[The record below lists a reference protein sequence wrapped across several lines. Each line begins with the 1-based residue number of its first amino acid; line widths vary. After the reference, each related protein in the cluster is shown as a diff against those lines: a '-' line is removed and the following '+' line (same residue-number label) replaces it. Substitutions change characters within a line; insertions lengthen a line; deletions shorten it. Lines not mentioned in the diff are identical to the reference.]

1 MQSLKEFLGS
11 QTQHKDAQLLADITT
26 DISNFRLN
34 ANFKFVDNFQIKI
47 DEDSSYKMSLY
58 FDTLSEKAL
67 GLNWAGDEIASISY
81 WSDYSSAP
89 QQPTKNVLFNE
100 ALTLKNIKPILNA
113 VYERL
118 LSCKEDKKL
127 LENVEFTDGDLL
139 TEADSNESDPY
150 FEKMK
155 ALFGDAS
162 NLKMGSA
169 DKSTDT
175 KAKEKSTEKSTE
187 KTAKLAT
194 QKITRSSV
202 DSEGNSLA
210 TIYADPKYVF
220 KDLED
225 SVRQLCKGGALNGV
239 LIAGPGGTGKSYHV
253 EKAFQAEGLQPGK
266 DWVKFKVRMTPPE
279 IYKTLL
285 NNYDKIIVF
294 DDCDEA
300 LTNKTAA
307 NIFKSAIDTYEHRTV
322 SWYKTDTLN
331 TQGLPNEV
339 IKGLVNN
346 DAKHRLPS
354 TFEFTGACVFI
365 TNLPL
370 YKIDSALL
378 TRCDVIDVTL
388 RRNDIGE
395 IIRSQLANI
404 EIPVHQR
411 ATGKTIN
418 IGTNEELK
426 QEVLEFLLSDEYKK
440 HMMAHS
446 MPLNF
451 RLFKLAYTYAYNN
464 PESWKRRMFS
474 VIH

>member
-11 QTQHKDAQLLADITT
+11 SENHRDAQLLADITT

-34 ANFKFVDNFQIKI
+34 AKFKFLDNFKMKI
-47 DEDSSYKMSLY
+47 DEDSTYKMSLY
-58 FDTLSEKAL
+58 VDQLSEKAL
-67 GLNWAGDEIASISY
+67 GLNWANDEIASISY
-81 WSDYSSAP
+81 WSDYSSSP
-89 QQPTKNVLFNE
+89 QQPTKNILFNE
-100 ALTLKNIKPILNA
+100 TLTLKNIKPILNA

-139 TEADSNESDPY
+139 TEAEDDDDEFADIFDKLDFTGITAKNKE
-150 FEKMK
+150 EK
-155 ALFGDAS
+155 A
-162 NLKMGSA
+162 
-169 DKSTDT
+169 
-175 KAKEKSTEKSTE
+175 E
-187 KTAKLAT
+187 KTAAT
-194 QKITRSSV
+194 PKATAKTTTRTTAAAKVNDDGDVIGS
-202 DSEGNSLA
+202 N
-210 TIYADPKYVF
+210 YADPKYVF
-220 KDLED
+220 QDLED
-225 SVRQLCKGGALNGV
+225 SVRQLCRGGALNGV

-253 EKAFQAEGLQPGK
+253 EKAFEAEGMQPGK

-322 SWYKTDTLN
+322 SWFKTDTLN

-354 TFEFTGACVFI
+354 TFEFTGACIFI

-395 IIRSQLANI
+395 IIRNQLSNI
-404 EIPVHQR
+404 KVPVHQR
-411 ATGKTIN
+411 ATGETVD

-426 QEVLEFLLSDEYKK
+426 REVLEFLLSDEYKK
-440 HMMAHS
+440 HMIAHN

>member
-11 QTQHKDAQLLADITT
+11 SENHRDAQLLADITT

-34 ANFKFVDNFQIKI
+34 AKFKFLDNFKMKI
-47 DEDSSYKMSLY
+47 DEDSTYKMSLY
-58 FDTLSEKAL
+58 VDQLSEKAL
-67 GLNWAGDEIASISY
+67 GLNWANDEIASISY
-81 WSDYSSAP
+81 WSDYSSSP
-89 QQPTKNVLFNE
+89 QQPTKNILFNE
-100 ALTLKNIKPILNA
+100 TLTLKNIKPILNA

-139 TEADSNESDPY
+139 TEAADDDDEFADIFDKLDFTGITAKNKE
-150 FEKMK
+150 EK
-155 ALFGDAS
+155 A
-162 NLKMGSA
+162 
-169 DKSTDT
+169 
-175 KAKEKSTEKSTE
+175 E
-187 KTAKLAT
+187 KTAAT
-194 QKITRSSV
+194 PKATAKTTRTTT
-202 DSEGNSLA
+202 A
-210 TIYADPKYVF
+210 TAKVNDDGDVIGSNYADPKYVF
-220 KDLED
+220 QDLED
-225 SVRQLCKGGALNGV
+225 SVRQLCRGGALNGV

-253 EKAFQAEGLQPGK
+253 EKAFEAEGMQPGK

-322 SWYKTDTLN
+322 SWFKTDTLN

-354 TFEFTGACVFI
+354 TFEFTGACIFI

-395 IIRSQLANI
+395 IIRNQLSNI
-404 EIPVHQR
+404 KVPVHQR
-411 ATGKTIN
+411 ATGETVD

-426 QEVLEFLLSDEYKK
+426 REVLEFLLSDEYKK
-440 HMMAHS
+440 HMIAHN

>member
-11 QTQHKDAQLLADITT
+11 RENHRDAQLLADITT

-34 ANFKFVDNFQIKI
+34 AKFKFLDNFKMKI
-47 DEDSSYKMSLY
+47 DEDSTYKMSLY
-58 FDTLSEKAL
+58 VDELSEKAL
-67 GLNWAGDEIASISY
+67 GLNWANGEIASISY
-81 WSDYSSAP
+81 WSDYSASP
-89 QQPTKNVLFNE
+89 QQPTKNILFNE
-100 ALTLKNIKPILNA
+100 TLTLKNIKPILNA

-139 TEADSNESDPY
+139 TEAEDDDDEFADIFAKLDFTGITAKNKA
-150 FEKMK
+150 EKEE
-155 ALFGDAS
+155 
-162 NLKMGSA
+162 NN
-169 DKSTDT
+169 KSTPKT
-175 KAKEKSTEKSTE
+175 TTTAGRTTTAAAKVNDDGDIIGS
-187 KTAKLAT
+187 
-194 QKITRSSV
+194 
-202 DSEGNSLA
+202 
-210 TIYADPKYVF
+210 IYADPKYVF
-220 KDLED
+220 QDLED
-225 SVRQLCKGGALNGV
+225 SVRQLCRGGALNGV

-253 EKAFQAEGLQPGK
+253 EKAFEAEGLQPGK

-322 SWYKTDTLN
+322 SWFKTDTLN

-354 TFEFTGACVFI
+354 TFEFTGACIFI

-395 IIRSQLANI
+395 IIKNQLSNI

-440 HMMAHS
+440 HMIAHN

>member
-11 QTQHKDAQLLADITT
+11 SENHRDAQLLADITT

-34 ANFKFVDNFQIKI
+34 AKFKFLDNFKMKI
-47 DEDSSYKMSLY
+47 DEDSTYKMSLY
-58 FDTLSEKAL
+58 VDELSEKAL
-67 GLNWAGDEIASISY
+67 GLNWANDEIASISY
-81 WSDYSSAP
+81 WSDYSSSP
-89 QQPTKNVLFNE
+89 QQPTKNILFNE
-100 ALTLKNIKPILNA
+100 TLTLKNIKPILNA

-139 TEADSNESDPY
+139 TEAEDDDDEFADI
-150 FEKMK
+150 FDKLDFTGITAKDK
-155 ALFGDAS
+155 A
-162 NLKMGSA
+162 
-169 DKSTDT
+169 
-175 KAKEKSTEKSTE
+175 E
-187 KTAKLAT
+187 KTASTPKTTAKTTTRTNTAT
-194 QKITRSSV
+194 AKVNDDGDVIGS
-202 DSEGNSLA
+202 N
-210 TIYADPKYVF
+210 YADPKYVF
-220 KDLED
+220 QDLED
-225 SVRQLCKGGALNGV
+225 SVRQLCRGGALNGV

-253 EKAFQAEGLQPGK
+253 EKAFEAEGMQPGK

-322 SWYKTDTLN
+322 SWFKTDTLN

-354 TFEFTGACVFI
+354 TFEFTGACIFI

-395 IIRSQLANI
+395 IIRNQLSNI
-404 EIPVHQR
+404 EVPVHQR

-426 QEVLEFLLSDEYKK
+426 REVLEFLLSDEYKK
-440 HMMAHS
+440 HMIAHN

>member
-11 QTQHKDAQLLADITT
+11 RENHRDAQLLADITT

-34 ANFKFVDNFQIKI
+34 AKFKFLDNFKMKI
-47 DEDSSYKMSLY
+47 DEDSTYKMSLY
-58 FDTLSEKAL
+58 VDELSEKAL
-67 GLNWAGDEIASISY
+67 GLNWANGEIASISY
-81 WSDYSSAP
+81 WSDYSASP
-89 QQPTKNVLFNE
+89 QQPTKNILFNE
-100 ALTLKNIKPILNA
+100 TLTLKNIKPILNA

-139 TEADSNESDPY
+139 TEAEDDDDEFADIFAKLDFTGITAKNKA
-150 FEKMK
+150 EKEE
-155 ALFGDAS
+155 
-162 NLKMGSA
+162 NN
-169 DKSTDT
+169 KSTSKT
-175 KAKEKSTEKSTE
+175 TTTAGRTTTAAAKVNDDGDIIGS
-187 KTAKLAT
+187 
-194 QKITRSSV
+194 
-202 DSEGNSLA
+202 N
-210 TIYADPKYVF
+210 YADPKYVF
-220 KDLED
+220 QDLED
-225 SVRQLCKGGALNGV
+225 SVRQLCRGGALNGV

-253 EKAFQAEGLQPGK
+253 EKAFEAEGLQPGK

-322 SWYKTDTLN
+322 SWFKTDTLN

-354 TFEFTGACVFI
+354 TFEFTGACIFI

-395 IIRSQLANI
+395 IIKNQLSNI

-440 HMMAHS
+440 HMIAHN

>member
-11 QTQHKDAQLLADITT
+11 RENHRDAQLLADITT

-34 ANFKFVDNFQIKI
+34 AKFKFLDNFKMKI
-47 DEDSSYKMSLY
+47 DEDSTYKMSLY
-58 FDTLSEKAL
+58 VDELSEKAL
-67 GLNWAGDEIASISY
+67 GLNWANGEIASISY
-81 WSDYSSAP
+81 WSDYSASP
-89 QQPTKNVLFNE
+89 QQPTKNILFNE
-100 ALTLKNIKPILNA
+100 TLTLKNIKPILNA

-139 TEADSNESDPY
+139 TEAEDDDDEFADIFAKLDFTGITAKNKA
-150 FEKMK
+150 EKEEK
-155 ALFGDAS
+155 
-162 NLKMGSA
+162 N
-169 DKSTDT
+169 KSTPKT
-175 KAKEKSTEKSTE
+175 TTTAGRTTTAAAAKVNDDGDIIGS
-187 KTAKLAT
+187 
-194 QKITRSSV
+194 
-202 DSEGNSLA
+202 N
-210 TIYADPKYVF
+210 YADPKYVF
-220 KDLED
+220 QDLED
-225 SVRQLCKGGALNGV
+225 SVRQLCRGGALNGV

-253 EKAFQAEGLQPGK
+253 EKAFEAEGLQPGK

-322 SWYKTDTLN
+322 SWFKTDTLN

-354 TFEFTGACVFI
+354 TFEFTGACIFI

-395 IIRSQLANI
+395 IIKNQLSNI

-440 HMMAHS
+440 HMIAHN

>member
-11 QTQHKDAQLLADITT
+11 RENHRDAQLLADITT

-34 ANFKFVDNFQIKI
+34 AKFKFLDNFKMKI
-47 DEDSSYKMSLY
+47 DEDSTYKMSLY
-58 FDTLSEKAL
+58 VDELSEKAL
-67 GLNWAGDEIASISY
+67 GLNWANGEIASISY
-81 WSDYSSAP
+81 WSDYSASP
-89 QQPTKNVLFNE
+89 QQPTKNILFNE
-100 ALTLKNIKPILNA
+100 TLTLKNIKPILNA

-139 TEADSNESDPY
+139 TEAEDDDDEFADIFAKLDFTGITAKNKA
-150 FEKMK
+150 EKEE
-155 ALFGDAS
+155 
-162 NLKMGSA
+162 NN
-169 DKSTDT
+169 KSTSKT
-175 KAKEKSTEKSTE
+175 TTTAGRTTTAAAKVNDDGDIIGS
-187 KTAKLAT
+187 
-194 QKITRSSV
+194 
-202 DSEGNSLA
+202 N
-210 TIYADPKYVF
+210 YADPKYVF

-225 SVRQLCKGGALNGV
+225 SVRQLCRGGALNGV

-253 EKAFQAEGLQPGK
+253 EKAFEAEGLQPGK

-322 SWYKTDTLN
+322 SWFKTDTLN

-354 TFEFTGACVFI
+354 TFEFTGACIFI

-395 IIRSQLANI
+395 IIKNQLSNI

-426 QEVLEFLLSDEYKK
+426 REVLEFLLSDEYKK
-440 HMMAHS
+440 HMIAHN

>member
-11 QTQHKDAQLLADITT
+11 SENHRDAQLLADITT

-34 ANFKFVDNFQIKI
+34 AKFKFLDNFKMKI
-47 DEDSSYKMSLY
+47 DEDSTYKMSLY
-58 FDTLSEKAL
+58 VDQLSEKAL
-67 GLNWAGDEIASISY
+67 GLNWANDEIASISY
-81 WSDYSSAP
+81 WSDYSSSP
-89 QQPTKNVLFNE
+89 QQPTKNILFNE
-100 ALTLKNIKPILNA
+100 TLTLKNIKPILNA

-139 TEADSNESDPY
+139 TEAEDDDEFADIFDKLDFTGITAKNKE
-150 FEKMK
+150 EK
-155 ALFGDAS
+155 A
-162 NLKMGSA
+162 
-169 DKSTDT
+169 
-175 KAKEKSTEKSTE
+175 E
-187 KTAKLAT
+187 KTAAT
-194 QKITRSSV
+194 PKTTAKTV
-202 DSEGNSLA
+202 TPKT
-210 TIYADPKYVF
+210 TIASAKVNDDGDVIGSNYADPKYVF
-220 KDLED
+220 QDLED
-225 SVRQLCKGGALNGV
+225 SVRQLCRGGALNGV

-253 EKAFQAEGLQPGK
+253 EKAFEAEGMQPGK

-322 SWYKTDTLN
+322 SWFKTDTLN

-354 TFEFTGACVFI
+354 TFEFTGACIFI

-395 IIRSQLANI
+395 IIRNQLSNI
-404 EIPVHQR
+404 KVPVHQR
-411 ATGKTIN
+411 ATGETVD

-426 QEVLEFLLSDEYKK
+426 REVLEFLLSDEYKK
-440 HMMAHS
+440 HMIAHN

>member
-11 QTQHKDAQLLADITT
+11 SENHRDAQLLADITT

-34 ANFKFVDNFQIKI
+34 AKFKFLDNFKMKI
-47 DEDSSYKMSLY
+47 DEDSTYKMSLY
-58 FDTLSEKAL
+58 VDELSEKAL
-67 GLNWAGDEIASISY
+67 GLNWANDEIASISY
-81 WSDYSSAP
+81 WSDYSASP
-89 QQPTKNVLFNE
+89 QQPTKNILFNE
-100 ALTLKNIKPILNA
+100 TLTLKNIKPILNA

-139 TEADSNESDPY
+139 TEAEDDDDEFADI
-150 FEKMK
+150 FAKLDFTGITAKDKAEKE
-155 ALFGDAS
+155 
-162 NLKMGSA
+162 
-169 DKSTDT
+169 
-175 KAKEKSTEKSTE
+175 EKTEKSASTP
-187 KTAKLAT
+187 KTAAKTTPASRTAT
-194 QKITRSSV
+194 AKVNDDGDIIGS
-202 DSEGNSLA
+202 N
-210 TIYADPKYVF
+210 YADPKYVF
-220 KDLED
+220 QDLED
-225 SVRQLCKGGALNGV
+225 SVRQLCRGGALNGV

-253 EKAFQAEGLQPGK
+253 EKAFEAEGLQPGK

-322 SWYKTDTLN
+322 SWFKTDTLN

-354 TFEFTGACVFI
+354 TFEFTGACIFI

-395 IIRSQLANI
+395 IIRNQLSNI

-426 QEVLEFLLSDEYKK
+426 REVLEFLLSDEYKK
-440 HMMAHS
+440 HMIAHN

>member
-11 QTQHKDAQLLADITT
+11 SENHRDAQLLADITT

-34 ANFKFVDNFQIKI
+34 AKFKFLDNFKMKI
-47 DEDSSYKMSLY
+47 DEDSTYKMSLY
-58 FDTLSEKAL
+58 VDELSEKAL
-67 GLNWAGDEIASISY
+67 GLNWANDEIASISY
-81 WSDYSSAP
+81 WSDYSSSP
-89 QQPTKNVLFNE
+89 QQPTKNILFNE
-100 ALTLKNIKPILNA
+100 TLTLKNIKPILNA

-139 TEADSNESDPY
+139 TEAEDDDE
-150 FEKMK
+150 F
-155 ALFGDAS
+155 
-162 NLKMGSA
+162 A
-169 DKSTDT
+169 DIFDKLDFTGIT
-175 KAKEKSTEKSTE
+175 AKEKAAKEE
-187 KTAKLAT
+187 KTTTTPKTTAKTTTRTNTAT
-194 QKITRSSV
+194 AKINDDGDVIGS
-202 DSEGNSLA
+202 N
-210 TIYADPKYVF
+210 YADPKYVF
-220 KDLED
+220 QDLED
-225 SVRQLCKGGALNGV
+225 SVRQLCRGGALNGV

-253 EKAFQAEGLQPGK
+253 EKAFEAEGMQPGK

-322 SWYKTDTLN
+322 SWFKTDTLN

-354 TFEFTGACVFI
+354 TFEFTGACIFI

-395 IIRSQLANI
+395 IIRNQLSNI
-404 EIPVHQR
+404 EVPVHQR

-426 QEVLEFLLSDEYKK
+426 REVLEFLLSDEYKK
-440 HMMAHS
+440 HMIAHN

>member
-11 QTQHKDAQLLADITT
+11 RENHRDAQLLADITT

-34 ANFKFVDNFQIKI
+34 AKFKFLDNFKMKI
-47 DEDSSYKMSLY
+47 DEDSTYKMSLY
-58 FDTLSEKAL
+58 VDELSEKAL
-67 GLNWAGDEIASISY
+67 GLNWANGEIASISY
-81 WSDYSSAP
+81 WSDYSASP
-89 QQPTKNVLFNE
+89 QQPTKNILFNE
-100 ALTLKNIKPILNA
+100 TLTLKNIKPILNA

-139 TEADSNESDPY
+139 TEAEDDDDEFADIFAKLDFTGITAKNKA
-150 FEKMK
+150 EKEEK
-155 ALFGDAS
+155 
-162 NLKMGSA
+162 N
-169 DKSTDT
+169 KSTPKT
-175 KAKEKSTEKSTE
+175 TTTAGRTTTAAAKVNDDGDIIGS
-187 KTAKLAT
+187 
-194 QKITRSSV
+194 
-202 DSEGNSLA
+202 N
-210 TIYADPKYVF
+210 YADPKYVF
-220 KDLED
+220 QDLED
-225 SVRQLCKGGALNGV
+225 SVRQLCRGGALNGV

-253 EKAFQAEGLQPGK
+253 EKAFEAEGLQPGK

-322 SWYKTDTLN
+322 SWFKTDTLN

-395 IIRSQLANI
+395 IIKNQLSNI

-440 HMMAHS
+440 HMIAHN

>member
-11 QTQHKDAQLLADITT
+11 SENHRDAQLLADITT

-34 ANFKFVDNFQIKI
+34 AKFKFLDNFKMKI
-47 DEDSSYKMSLY
+47 DEDSTYKMSLY
-58 FDTLSEKAL
+58 VDELSEKAL
-67 GLNWAGDEIASISY
+67 GLNWANDEIASISY
-81 WSDYSSAP
+81 WSNYSSSP
-89 QQPTKNVLFNE
+89 QQPTKNILFNE
-100 ALTLKNIKPILNA
+100 TLTLKNIKPILNA

-139 TEADSNESDPY
+139 TEAEDDDDEFADI
-150 FEKMK
+150 FAKLDFTGITAKDKAEK
-155 ALFGDAS
+155 
-162 NLKMGSA
+162 
-169 DKSTDT
+169 
-175 KAKEKSTEKSTE
+175 TEKAE
-187 KTAKLAT
+187 KTASTPKTTAKTTRTNTAT
-194 QKITRSSV
+194 AKVNDDGDVIGS
-202 DSEGNSLA
+202 N
-210 TIYADPKYVF
+210 YADPKYVF
-220 KDLED
+220 QDLED
-225 SVRQLCKGGALNGV
+225 SVRQLCRGGALNGV

-253 EKAFQAEGLQPGK
+253 EKAFEAEGMQPGK

-322 SWYKTDTLN
+322 SWFKTDTLN

-354 TFEFTGACVFI
+354 TFEFTGACIFI

-395 IIRSQLANI
+395 IIRNQLSNI
-404 EIPVHQR
+404 EVPVHQR

-426 QEVLEFLLSDEYKK
+426 REVLEFLLSDEYKK
-440 HMMAHS
+440 HMIAHN

>member
-11 QTQHKDAQLLADITT
+11 RENHRDAQLLADITT

-34 ANFKFVDNFQIKI
+34 AKFKFLDNFKMKI
-47 DEDSSYKMSLY
+47 DEDSTYKMSLY
-58 FDTLSEKAL
+58 VDELSEKAL
-67 GLNWAGDEIASISY
+67 GLNWANDEIASISY
-81 WSDYSSAP
+81 WSDYSASP
-89 QQPTKNVLFNE
+89 QQPTKNILFNE
-100 ALTLKNIKPILNA
+100 TLTLKNIKPILNA

-139 TEADSNESDPY
+139 TEAEDDDDE
-150 FEKMK
+150 F
-155 ALFGDAS
+155 
-162 NLKMGSA
+162 A
-169 DKSTDT
+169 DIF
-175 KAKEKSTEKSTE
+175 AKLDFTGI
-187 KTAKLAT
+187 TAKNKAEKEEKNT
-194 QKITRSSV
+194 STSKTTTTTGRTTTAAAKVNDDGDIIGS
-202 DSEGNSLA
+202 N
-210 TIYADPKYVF
+210 YADPKYVF
-220 KDLED
+220 QDLED
-225 SVRQLCKGGALNGV
+225 SVRQLCRGGALNGV

-253 EKAFQAEGLQPGK
+253 EKAFEAEGLQPGK

-322 SWYKTDTLN
+322 SWFKTDTLN

-354 TFEFTGACVFI
+354 TFEFTGACIFI

-395 IIRSQLANI
+395 IIKNQLSNI

-440 HMMAHS
+440 HMIAHN

>member
-11 QTQHKDAQLLADITT
+11 RENHRDAQLLADITT

-34 ANFKFVDNFQIKI
+34 AKFKFLDNFKMKI
-47 DEDSSYKMSLY
+47 DEDSTYKMSLY
-58 FDTLSEKAL
+58 VDELSEKAL
-67 GLNWAGDEIASISY
+67 GLNWANDEIASISY
-81 WSDYSSAP
+81 WSDYSASP
-89 QQPTKNVLFNE
+89 QQPTKNILFNE
-100 ALTLKNIKPILNA
+100 TLTLKNIKPILNA

-139 TEADSNESDPY
+139 TEAEDNDDEFADI
-150 FEKMK
+150 FAKLDFTGITAKNKAEKEEK
-155 ALFGDAS
+155 
-162 NLKMGSA
+162 N
-169 DKSTDT
+169 KSTSKT
-175 KAKEKSTEKSTE
+175 TTTAGRTATAAAKVNDDGDIIGS
-187 KTAKLAT
+187 
-194 QKITRSSV
+194 
-202 DSEGNSLA
+202 N
-210 TIYADPKYVF
+210 YADPKYVF
-220 KDLED
+220 QDLED
-225 SVRQLCKGGALNGV
+225 SVRQLCRGGALNGV

-253 EKAFQAEGLQPGK
+253 EKAFEAEGLQPGK

-322 SWYKTDTLN
+322 SWFKTDTLN

-354 TFEFTGACVFI
+354 TFEFTGACIFI

-395 IIRSQLANI
+395 IIKNQLSNI

-440 HMMAHS
+440 HMIAHN

>member
-11 QTQHKDAQLLADITT
+11 SENHRDAQLLADITT

-34 ANFKFVDNFQIKI
+34 AKFKFLDNFKMKI
-47 DEDSSYKMSLY
+47 DEDSTYKMSLY
-58 FDTLSEKAL
+58 VDELSEKAL
-67 GLNWAGDEIASISY
+67 GLNWANGEIASISY
-81 WSDYSSAP
+81 WSDYSASP
-89 QQPTKNVLFNE
+89 QQPTKNILFNE
-100 ALTLKNIKPILNA
+100 TLTLKNIKPILNA

-139 TEADSNESDPY
+139 TEAEDNDDEFADI
-150 FEKMK
+150 FAKLDFTGITAKNKAEKEEK
-155 ALFGDAS
+155 
-162 NLKMGSA
+162 N
-169 DKSTDT
+169 KSTSKT
-175 KAKEKSTEKSTE
+175 TTTAGRTTTAAAKVNDDGDIIGS
-187 KTAKLAT
+187 
-194 QKITRSSV
+194 
-202 DSEGNSLA
+202 N
-210 TIYADPKYVF
+210 YADPKYVF
-220 KDLED
+220 QDLED
-225 SVRQLCKGGALNGV
+225 SVRQLCRGGALNGV

-253 EKAFQAEGLQPGK
+253 EKAFEAEGLQPGK

-322 SWYKTDTLN
+322 SWFKTDTLN

-354 TFEFTGACVFI
+354 TFEFTGACIFI

-395 IIRSQLANI
+395 IIKNQLSNI

-440 HMMAHS
+440 HMIAHN

>member
-11 QTQHKDAQLLADITT
+11 SENHRDAQLLADITT

-34 ANFKFVDNFQIKI
+34 AKFKFLDNFKMKI
-47 DEDSSYKMSLY
+47 DEDSTYKMSLY
-58 FDTLSEKAL
+58 VDELSEKAL
-67 GLNWAGDEIASISY
+67 GLNWANDEIASISY
-81 WSDYSSAP
+81 WSDYSSSP
-89 QQPTKNVLFNE
+89 QQPTKNILFNE
-100 ALTLKNIKPILNA
+100 TLTLKNIKPILNA

-139 TEADSNESDPY
+139 TEAEEDDDEFADI
-150 FEKMK
+150 FDKLDFTGITAKDKAEK
-155 ALFGDAS
+155 A
-162 NLKMGSA
+162 
-169 DKSTDT
+169 
-175 KAKEKSTEKSTE
+175 E
-187 KTAKLAT
+187 KTASTPKTTAKT
-194 QKITRSSV
+194 TTPKTTAAAKVNDDGDVIGS
-202 DSEGNSLA
+202 N
-210 TIYADPKYVF
+210 YADPKYVF
-220 KDLED
+220 QDLED
-225 SVRQLCKGGALNGV
+225 SVRQLCRGGALNGV

-253 EKAFQAEGLQPGK
+253 EKAFEAEGMQPGK

-322 SWYKTDTLN
+322 SWFKTDTLN

-354 TFEFTGACVFI
+354 TFEFTGACIFI

-395 IIRSQLANI
+395 IIRNQLSNI
-404 EIPVHQR
+404 EVPVHQR

-426 QEVLEFLLSDEYKK
+426 REVLEFLLSDEYKK
-440 HMMAHS
+440 HMIAHN

>member
-11 QTQHKDAQLLADITT
+11 RENHRDAQLLADITT

-34 ANFKFVDNFQIKI
+34 AKFKFLDNFKMKI
-47 DEDSSYKMSLY
+47 DEDSTYKMSLY
-58 FDTLSEKAL
+58 VDELSEKAL
-67 GLNWAGDEIASISY
+67 GLNWANGEIASISY
-81 WSDYSSAP
+81 WSDYSASP
-89 QQPTKNVLFNE
+89 QQPTKNILFNE
-100 ALTLKNIKPILNA
+100 TLTLKNIKPILNA

-139 TEADSNESDPY
+139 TEAEDDDDEFADIFAKLDFTGITAKNKA
-150 FEKMK
+150 EKEEK
-155 ALFGDAS
+155 
-162 NLKMGSA
+162 N
-169 DKSTDT
+169 KSTPKT
-175 KAKEKSTEKSTE
+175 TTTAGRTTTAAAAAKVNDDGYIIGS
-187 KTAKLAT
+187 
-194 QKITRSSV
+194 
-202 DSEGNSLA
+202 N
-210 TIYADPKYVF
+210 YADPKYVF
-220 KDLED
+220 QDLED
-225 SVRQLCKGGALNGV
+225 SVRQLCRGGALNGV

-253 EKAFQAEGLQPGK
+253 EKAFEAEGLQPGK

-322 SWYKTDTLN
+322 SWFKTDTLN

-354 TFEFTGACVFI
+354 TFEFTGACIFI

-395 IIRSQLANI
+395 IIKNQLSNI

-440 HMMAHS
+440 HMIAHN

>member
-11 QTQHKDAQLLADITT
+11 QTQNKDAQLLADITT
-26 DISNFRLN
+26 DISNFKLN
-34 ANFKFVDNFQIKI
+34 ANFKFVDNFKIKI
-47 DEDSSYKMSLY
+47 DEDSSYKLSLY

-67 GLNWAGDEIASISY
+67 GLNWASDKIASISY

-139 TEADSNESDPY
+139 TEAESDESDPY
-150 FEKMK
+150 FDEMQ
-155 ALFGDAS
+155 ALFGKAS
-162 NLKMGSA
+162 EVKMGSSS
-169 DKSTDT
+169 KSTSSDT
-175 KAKEKSTEKSTE
+175 KDKNAAKTTT
-187 KTAKLAT
+187 KTAK
-194 QKITRSSV
+194 SNV
-202 DSEGNSLA
+202 DSERNSTA
-210 TIYADPKYVF
+210 TIYADPKHVF
-220 KDLED
+220 QDLED
-225 SVRQLCKGGALNGV
+225 SVRQLCRGGALNGV

-253 EKAFQAEGLQPGK
+253 EKAFDAEGLQPGK

-322 SWYKTDTLN
+322 SWFKTDTLN

-388 RRNDIGE
+388 RRDDIGE
-395 IIRSQLANI
+395 IIKNQLANI

-411 ATGKTIN
+411 ATGKTVN
-418 IGTNEELK
+418 IGTNEKLK
-426 QEVLEFLLSDEYKK
+426 REVLEFLLSDEYKK
-440 HMMAHS
+440 HMMAHN

>member
-11 QTQHKDAQLLADITT
+11 RENHRDAQLLADITT

-34 ANFKFVDNFQIKI
+34 AKFKFLDNFKMKI
-47 DEDSSYKMSLY
+47 DEYSTYKMSLY
-58 FDTLSEKAL
+58 VDELSEKAL
-67 GLNWAGDEIASISY
+67 GLNWANSEIASISY
-81 WSDYSSAP
+81 WSDYSASP
-89 QQPTKNVLFNE
+89 QQPTKNILFNE
-100 ALTLKNIKPILNA
+100 TLTLKNIKPILNA

-139 TEADSNESDPY
+139 TEAEDDDDEFADIFAKLDFTGITAKNKA
-150 FEKMK
+150 EKEEK
-155 ALFGDAS
+155 
-162 NLKMGSA
+162 N
-169 DKSTDT
+169 KSTPKT
-175 KAKEKSTEKSTE
+175 TTTAGRTTTAAAKVNDDGDIIGS
-187 KTAKLAT
+187 
-194 QKITRSSV
+194 
-202 DSEGNSLA
+202 N
-210 TIYADPKYVF
+210 YADPKYVF
-220 KDLED
+220 QDLED
-225 SVRQLCKGGALNGV
+225 SVRQLCRGGALNGV

-253 EKAFQAEGLQPGK
+253 EKAFEAEGLQPGK

-322 SWYKTDTLN
+322 SWFKTDTLN

-354 TFEFTGACVFI
+354 TFEFTGACIFI

-395 IIRSQLANI
+395 IIKNQLSNI

-440 HMMAHS
+440 HMIAHN

>member
-11 QTQHKDAQLLADITT
+11 RENHRDAQLLADITT

-34 ANFKFVDNFQIKI
+34 AKFKFLDNFKMKI
-47 DEDSSYKMSLY
+47 DEDSTYKMSLY
-58 FDTLSEKAL
+58 VDELSEKAL
-67 GLNWAGDEIASISY
+67 GLNWANGEIASISY
-81 WSDYSSAP
+81 WSDYSASP
-89 QQPTKNVLFNE
+89 QQPTKNILFNE
-100 ALTLKNIKPILNA
+100 TLTLKNIKPILNA

-139 TEADSNESDPY
+139 TEAEDDDDEFADIFAKLDFTGITAKNKA
-150 FEKMK
+150 EKEE
-155 ALFGDAS
+155 
-162 NLKMGSA
+162 NN
-169 DKSTDT
+169 KSTPKT
-175 KAKEKSTEKSTE
+175 TTTAGRTTTAAAKVNDDGDIIGS
-187 KTAKLAT
+187 
-194 QKITRSSV
+194 
-202 DSEGNSLA
+202 N
-210 TIYADPKYVF
+210 YADPKYVF
-220 KDLED
+220 QDLED
-225 SVRQLCKGGALNGV
+225 SVRQLCRGGALNGV

-253 EKAFQAEGLQPGK
+253 EKAFEAEGLQPGK

-322 SWYKTDTLN
+322 SWFKTDTLN

-354 TFEFTGACVFI
+354 TFEFTGACIFI

-395 IIRSQLANI
+395 IIKNQLSNI

-440 HMMAHS
+440 HMIAHN

>member
-11 QTQHKDAQLLADITT
+11 RENHRDAQLLADITT

-34 ANFKFVDNFQIKI
+34 AKFKFLDNFKMKI
-47 DEDSSYKMSLY
+47 DEDSTYKMSLY
-58 FDTLSEKAL
+58 VDELSEKAL
-67 GLNWAGDEIASISY
+67 GLNWANGEIASISY
-81 WSDYSSAP
+81 WSDYSASP
-89 QQPTKNVLFNE
+89 QQPTKNILFNE
-100 ALTLKNIKPILNA
+100 TLTLKNIKPILNA

-139 TEADSNESDPY
+139 TEAEDDDDEFADIFAKLDFTGITAKNKA
-150 FEKMK
+150 EKEE
-155 ALFGDAS
+155 
-162 NLKMGSA
+162 NN
-169 DKSTDT
+169 KSTPKT
-175 KAKEKSTEKSTE
+175 TTTAGRTTTAAAKVNDDGDIIGS
-187 KTAKLAT
+187 
-194 QKITRSSV
+194 
-202 DSEGNSLA
+202 N
-210 TIYADPKYVF
+210 YADPKYVF
-220 KDLED
+220 QDLED
-225 SVRQLCKGGALNGV
+225 SVRQLCRGGALNGV

-253 EKAFQAEGLQPGK
+253 EKAFEAEGLQPGK

-322 SWYKTDTLN
+322 SWFKTDTLN

-395 IIRSQLANI
+395 IIKNQLSNI

-440 HMMAHS
+440 HMIAHN

>member
-11 QTQHKDAQLLADITT
+11 RENHRDAQLLADITT

-34 ANFKFVDNFQIKI
+34 AKFKFLDNFKMKI
-47 DEDSSYKMSLY
+47 DEDSTYKMSLY
-58 FDTLSEKAL
+58 VDELSEKAL
-67 GLNWAGDEIASISY
+67 GLNWANGEIASISY
-81 WSDYSSAP
+81 WSDYSASP
-89 QQPTKNVLFNE
+89 QQPTKNILFNE
-100 ALTLKNIKPILNA
+100 TLTLKNIKPILNA

-139 TEADSNESDPY
+139 TEAEDDDDEFADIFAKLDFTGITAKNKA
-150 FEKMK
+150 EKEEK
-155 ALFGDAS
+155 
-162 NLKMGSA
+162 N
-169 DKSTDT
+169 KSTPKT
-175 KAKEKSTEKSTE
+175 TTTAGRTTTAAAAAKVNDDGDIIGS
-187 KTAKLAT
+187 
-194 QKITRSSV
+194 
-202 DSEGNSLA
+202 N
-210 TIYADPKYVF
+210 YADPKYVF
-220 KDLED
+220 QDLED
-225 SVRQLCKGGALNGV
+225 SVRQLCRGGALNGV

-253 EKAFQAEGLQPGK
+253 EKAFEAEGLQPGK

-322 SWYKTDTLN
+322 SWFKTDTLN

-354 TFEFTGACVFI
+354 TFEFTGACIFI

-395 IIRSQLANI
+395 IIKNQLSNI

-440 HMMAHS
+440 HMIAHN

>member
-11 QTQHKDAQLLADITT
+11 SENHRDAQLLADITT

-34 ANFKFVDNFQIKI
+34 AKFKFLDNFKMKI
-47 DEDSSYKMSLY
+47 DEDSTYKMSLY
-58 FDTLSEKAL
+58 VDELSEKAL
-67 GLNWAGDEIASISY
+67 GLNWANDEIASISY
-81 WSDYSSAP
+81 WSDYSSSP
-89 QQPTKNVLFNE
+89 QQPTKNILFNE
-100 ALTLKNIKPILNA
+100 TLTLKNIKPILNA

-139 TEADSNESDPY
+139 TEAEDDDDEFADI
-150 FEKMK
+150 FDKLDFTGITAKDKAEK
-155 ALFGDAS
+155 A
-162 NLKMGSA
+162 
-169 DKSTDT
+169 
-175 KAKEKSTEKSTE
+175 E
-187 KTAKLAT
+187 KTASTPKTTAKT
-194 QKITRSSV
+194 APVKTTAAAKVNDDGDVIGS
-202 DSEGNSLA
+202 N
-210 TIYADPKYVF
+210 YADPKYVF
-220 KDLED
+220 QDLED
-225 SVRQLCKGGALNGV
+225 SVRQLCRGGALNGV

-253 EKAFQAEGLQPGK
+253 EKAFEAEGMQPGK

-322 SWYKTDTLN
+322 SWFKTDTLN

-354 TFEFTGACVFI
+354 TFEFTGACIFI

-395 IIRSQLANI
+395 IIRNQLSNI
-404 EIPVHQR
+404 EVPVHQR

-426 QEVLEFLLSDEYKK
+426 REVLEFLLSDEYKK
-440 HMMAHS
+440 HMIAHN

>member
-11 QTQHKDAQLLADITT
+11 RENHRDAQLLADITT

-34 ANFKFVDNFQIKI
+34 AKFKFLDNFKMKI
-47 DEDSSYKMSLY
+47 DEDSTYKMSLY
-58 FDTLSEKAL
+58 VDELSEKAL
-67 GLNWAGDEIASISY
+67 GLNWANDEIASISY
-81 WSDYSSAP
+81 WSDYSASP
-89 QQPTKNVLFNE
+89 QQPTKNILFNE
-100 ALTLKNIKPILNA
+100 TLTLKNIKPILNA

-139 TEADSNESDPY
+139 TEAEDDDDEFADIFAKLDFTGITAKNKA
-150 FEKMK
+150 EKEE
-155 ALFGDAS
+155 
-162 NLKMGSA
+162 NN
-169 DKSTDT
+169 KSTSKT
-175 KAKEKSTEKSTE
+175 TTTAGRTTTAAAKVNDDGDIIGS
-187 KTAKLAT
+187 
-194 QKITRSSV
+194 
-202 DSEGNSLA
+202 N
-210 TIYADPKYVF
+210 YADPKYVF
-220 KDLED
+220 QDLED
-225 SVRQLCKGGALNGV
+225 SVRQLCRGGALNGV

-253 EKAFQAEGLQPGK
+253 EKAFEAEGLQPGK

-322 SWYKTDTLN
+322 SWFKTDTLN

-354 TFEFTGACVFI
+354 TFEFTGACIFI

-395 IIRSQLANI
+395 IIKNQLSNI

-440 HMMAHS
+440 HMIAHN

>member
-11 QTQHKDAQLLADITT
+11 SENHRDAQLLADITT

-34 ANFKFVDNFQIKI
+34 AKFKFLDNFKMKI
-47 DEDSSYKMSLY
+47 DEDSTYKMSLY
-58 FDTLSEKAL
+58 VDELSEKAL
-67 GLNWAGDEIASISY
+67 GLNWANDEIASISY
-81 WSDYSSAP
+81 WSDYSSSP
-89 QQPTKNVLFNE
+89 QQPTKNILFNE
-100 ALTLKNIKPILNA
+100 TLTLKNIKPILNA

-139 TEADSNESDPY
+139 TEAEEDDEFADI
-150 FEKMK
+150 FDKLDFTGITAKDK
-155 ALFGDAS
+155 A
-162 NLKMGSA
+162 
-169 DKSTDT
+169 
-175 KAKEKSTEKSTE
+175 AKEEKSAATP
-187 KTAKLAT
+187 KTTAKTTPVKTTAT
-194 QKITRSSV
+194 AKVNDDGDVIGS
-202 DSEGNSLA
+202 N
-210 TIYADPKYVF
+210 YADPKYVF
-220 KDLED
+220 QDLED
-225 SVRQLCKGGALNGV
+225 SVRQLCRGGALNGV

-253 EKAFQAEGLQPGK
+253 EKAFEAEGMQPGK

-322 SWYKTDTLN
+322 SWFKTDTLN

-354 TFEFTGACVFI
+354 TFEFTGACIFI

-395 IIRSQLANI
+395 IIRNQLSNI
-404 EIPVHQR
+404 EVPVHQR

-426 QEVLEFLLSDEYKK
+426 REVLEFLLSDEYKK
-440 HMMAHS
+440 HMIAHN

>member
-11 QTQHKDAQLLADITT
+11 RENHRDAQLLADITT

-34 ANFKFVDNFQIKI
+34 AKFKFLDNFKMKI
-47 DEDSSYKMSLY
+47 DEDSTYKMSLY
-58 FDTLSEKAL
+58 VDELSEKAL
-67 GLNWAGDEIASISY
+67 GLNWANGEIASISY
-81 WSDYSSAP
+81 WSDYSASP
-89 QQPTKNVLFNE
+89 QQPTKNILFNE
-100 ALTLKNIKPILNA
+100 TLTLKNIKPILNA

-139 TEADSNESDPY
+139 TEAEDDDDEFADIFAKLDFTGITAKNKA
-150 FEKMK
+150 EKEEK
-155 ALFGDAS
+155 
-162 NLKMGSA
+162 N
-169 DKSTDT
+169 KSTSKT
-175 KAKEKSTEKSTE
+175 TTAGRTTTAAAKVNDDGDIIGS
-187 KTAKLAT
+187 
-194 QKITRSSV
+194 
-202 DSEGNSLA
+202 N
-210 TIYADPKYVF
+210 YADPKYVF
-220 KDLED
+220 QDLED
-225 SVRQLCKGGALNGV
+225 SVRQLCRGGALNGV

-253 EKAFQAEGLQPGK
+253 EKAFEAEGLQPGK

-322 SWYKTDTLN
+322 SWFKTDTLN

-354 TFEFTGACVFI
+354 TFEFTGACIFI

-395 IIRSQLANI
+395 IIKNQLSNI

-440 HMMAHS
+440 HMIAHN

>member
-1 MQSLKEFLGS
+1 M
-11 QTQHKDAQLLADITT
+11 
-26 DISNFRLN
+26 
-34 ANFKFVDNFQIKI
+34 
-47 DEDSSYKMSLY
+47 
-58 FDTLSEKAL
+58 
-67 GLNWAGDEIASISY
+67 
-81 WSDYSSAP
+81 
-89 QQPTKNVLFNE
+89 
-100 ALTLKNIKPILNA
+100 
-113 VYERL
+113 
-118 LSCKEDKKL
+118 
-127 LENVEFTDGDLL
+127 
-139 TEADSNESDPY
+139 
-150 FEKMK
+150 
-155 ALFGDAS
+155 
-162 NLKMGSA
+162 
-169 DKSTDT
+169 
-175 KAKEKSTEKSTE
+175 
-187 KTAKLAT
+187 
-194 QKITRSSV
+194 
-202 DSEGNSLA
+202 
-210 TIYADPKYVF
+210 
-220 KDLED
+220 ED
-225 SVRQLCKGGALNGV
+225 SVRQLSRGGALHGV

-253 EKAFQAEGLQPGK
+253 EKAFEAEGLQPGK

-322 SWYKTDTLN
+322 SWFKTDTLN

-370 YKIDSALL
+370 YKIDSALI

-395 IIRSQLANI
+395 IIKNQLANI

-411 ATGKTIN
+411 ATGKTVN
-418 IGTNEELK
+418 IGTNEKLK
-426 QEVLEFLLSDEYKK
+426 REVLEFLLSDEYKK
-440 HMMAHS
+440 HMMSHN

>member
-11 QTQHKDAQLLADITT
+11 SENHRDAQLLADITT

-34 ANFKFVDNFQIKI
+34 AKFKFLDNFKMKI
-47 DEDSSYKMSLY
+47 DEDSTYKMSLY
-58 FDTLSEKAL
+58 VDELSEKAL
-67 GLNWAGDEIASISY
+67 GLNWANDEIASISY
-81 WSDYSSAP
+81 WSDYSASP
-89 QQPTKNVLFNE
+89 QQPTKNILFNE
-100 ALTLKNIKPILNA
+100 TLTLKNIKPILNA

-139 TEADSNESDPY
+139 TEAEDNDDEFADI
-150 FEKMK
+150 FAKLDFTGITAKDKEEK
-155 ALFGDAS
+155 A
-162 NLKMGSA
+162 
-169 DKSTDT
+169 
-175 KAKEKSTEKSTE
+175 E
-187 KTAKLAT
+187 KTASTPKTTAKTTPAT
-194 QKITRSSV
+194 RTT
-202 DSEGNSLA
+202 A
-210 TIYADPKYVF
+210 TAKVNDDGDVIGSNYADPKYVF
-220 KDLED
+220 QDLED
-225 SVRQLCKGGALNGV
+225 SVRQLCRGGALNGV
-239 LIAGPGGTGKSYHV
+239 LVAGPGGTGKSYHV
-253 EKAFQAEGLQPGK
+253 EKAFEAEGLQPGK

-322 SWYKTDTLN
+322 SWFKTDTLN

-354 TFEFTGACVFI
+354 TFEFTGACIFI

-395 IIRSQLANI
+395 IIRNQLSNI

-426 QEVLEFLLSDEYKK
+426 REVLEFLLSDEYKK
-440 HMMAHS
+440 HMIAHN

>member
-11 QTQHKDAQLLADITT
+11 RENHRDAQLLADITT

-34 ANFKFVDNFQIKI
+34 AKFKFLDNFKMKI
-47 DEDSSYKMSLY
+47 DEDSTYKMSLY
-58 FDTLSEKAL
+58 VDELSEKAL
-67 GLNWAGDEIASISY
+67 GLNWANGEIASISY
-81 WSDYSSAP
+81 WSDYSASP
-89 QQPTKNVLFNE
+89 QQPTKNILFNE
-100 ALTLKNIKPILNA
+100 TLTLKNIKPILNA

-139 TEADSNESDPY
+139 TEAEDDDDEFADIFAKLDFTGITAKNKA
-150 FEKMK
+150 EKEE
-155 ALFGDAS
+155 
-162 NLKMGSA
+162 NN
-169 DKSTDT
+169 KSTPKT
-175 KAKEKSTEKSTE
+175 TTTAGRTTTA
-187 KTAKLAT
+187 TAKVNDDGD
-194 QKITRSSV
+194 IIGS
-202 DSEGNSLA
+202 N
-210 TIYADPKYVF
+210 YADPKYVF
-220 KDLED
+220 QDLED
-225 SVRQLCKGGALNGV
+225 SVRQLCRGGALNGV

-253 EKAFQAEGLQPGK
+253 EKAFEAEGLQPGK

-322 SWYKTDTLN
+322 SWFKTDTLN

-354 TFEFTGACVFI
+354 TFEFTGACIFI

-395 IIRSQLANI
+395 IIKNQLSNI

-440 HMMAHS
+440 HMIAHN

>member
-11 QTQHKDAQLLADITT
+11 RENHRDAQLLADITT

-34 ANFKFVDNFQIKI
+34 AKFKFLDNFKMKI
-47 DEDSSYKMSLY
+47 DEDSTYKMSLY
-58 FDTLSEKAL
+58 VDELSEKAL
-67 GLNWAGDEIASISY
+67 GLNWANGEIASISY
-81 WSDYSSAP
+81 WSDYSASP
-89 QQPTKNVLFNE
+89 QQPTKNILFNE
-100 ALTLKNIKPILNA
+100 TLTLKNIKPILNA

-139 TEADSNESDPY
+139 TEAEDDDDEFADIFAKLDFTGITAKNKA
-150 FEKMK
+150 EKEEK
-155 ALFGDAS
+155 
-162 NLKMGSA
+162 N
-169 DKSTDT
+169 KSTPKT
-175 KAKEKSTEKSTE
+175 TTTAGRTTTAAAKVNDDGDIIGS
-187 KTAKLAT
+187 
-194 QKITRSSV
+194 
-202 DSEGNSLA
+202 N
-210 TIYADPKYVF
+210 YADPKYVF
-220 KDLED
+220 QDLED
-225 SVRQLCKGGALNGV
+225 SVRQLCRGGALNGV

-253 EKAFQAEGLQPGK
+253 EKAFEAEGLQPGK

-322 SWYKTDTLN
+322 SWFKTDTLN

-354 TFEFTGACVFI
+354 TFEFTGACIFI

-395 IIRSQLANI
+395 IIKNQLSNI

-440 HMMAHS
+440 HMIAHN

>member
-11 QTQHKDAQLLADITT
+11 SENHRDAQLLADITT

-34 ANFKFVDNFQIKI
+34 AKFKFLDNFKMKI

-58 FDTLSEKAL
+58 VDELSEKAL
-67 GLNWAGDEIASISY
+67 GLNWANDEIASISY
-81 WSDYSSAP
+81 WSDYSASP
-89 QQPTKNVLFNE
+89 QQPTKNILFNE
-100 ALTLKNIKPILNA
+100 TLTLKNIKPILNA

-139 TEADSNESDPY
+139 TEAEDDDDEFADI
-150 FEKMK
+150 FAKLDFTGITAKDKEAK
-155 ALFGDAS
+155 A
-162 NLKMGSA
+162 
-169 DKSTDT
+169 
-175 KAKEKSTEKSTE
+175 E
-187 KTAKLAT
+187 KTASAPKTTAKTTPAT
-194 QKITRSSV
+194 RTT
-202 DSEGNSLA
+202 A
-210 TIYADPKYVF
+210 TAKVNDDGDIIGSNYADPKYVF
-220 KDLED
+220 QDLED
-225 SVRQLCKGGALNGV
+225 SVRQLCRGGALNGV

-253 EKAFQAEGLQPGK
+253 EKAFEAEGLQPGK

-322 SWYKTDTLN
+322 SWFKTDTLN

-354 TFEFTGACVFI
+354 TFEFTGACIFI

-395 IIRSQLANI
+395 IIRNQLSNI

-426 QEVLEFLLSDEYKK
+426 REVLEFLLSDEYKK
-440 HMMAHS
+440 HMIAHN

>member
-11 QTQHKDAQLLADITT
+11 RENHRDAQLLADITT

-34 ANFKFVDNFQIKI
+34 AKFKFLDNFKMKI
-47 DEDSSYKMSLY
+47 DEDSTYKMSLY
-58 FDTLSEKAL
+58 VDELSEKAL
-67 GLNWAGDEIASISY
+67 GLNWANGEIASISY
-81 WSDYSSAP
+81 WSDYSASP
-89 QQPTKNVLFNE
+89 QQPTKNILFNE
-100 ALTLKNIKPILNA
+100 TLTLKNIKPILNA

-139 TEADSNESDPY
+139 TEAEDDDDEFADIFAKLDFTGITAKNKA
-150 FEKMK
+150 EKEEK
-155 ALFGDAS
+155 
-162 NLKMGSA
+162 N
-169 DKSTDT
+169 KSTHKT
-175 KAKEKSTEKSTE
+175 TTTAGRTTTAAAKVNDDGDIIGS
-187 KTAKLAT
+187 
-194 QKITRSSV
+194 
-202 DSEGNSLA
+202 N
-210 TIYADPKYVF
+210 YADPKYVF
-220 KDLED
+220 QDLED
-225 SVRQLCKGGALNGV
+225 SVRQLCRGGALNGV

-253 EKAFQAEGLQPGK
+253 EKAFEAEGLQPGK

-322 SWYKTDTLN
+322 SWFKTDTLN

-354 TFEFTGACVFI
+354 TFEFTGACIFI

-395 IIRSQLANI
+395 IIKNQLSNI

-440 HMMAHS
+440 HMIAHN

>member
-11 QTQHKDAQLLADITT
+11 RENHRDAQLLADITT

-34 ANFKFVDNFQIKI
+34 AKFKFLDNFKMKI
-47 DEDSSYKMSLY
+47 DEDSTYKMSLY
-58 FDTLSEKAL
+58 VDELSEKAL
-67 GLNWAGDEIASISY
+67 GLNWANGEIASISY
-81 WSDYSSAP
+81 WSDYSASP
-89 QQPTKNVLFNE
+89 QQPTKNILFNE
-100 ALTLKNIKPILNA
+100 TLTLKNIKPILNA

-139 TEADSNESDPY
+139 TEAEDDDDE
-150 FEKMK
+150 F
-155 ALFGDAS
+155 
-162 NLKMGSA
+162 A
-169 DKSTDT
+169 DIF
-175 KAKEKSTEKSTE
+175 AKLDFTGI
-187 KTAKLAT
+187 TAKNKAEKEEKNT
-194 QKITRSSV
+194 STSKTTTTAGRTTTAAAKVNDDGDIIGS
-202 DSEGNSLA
+202 N
-210 TIYADPKYVF
+210 YADPKYVF
-220 KDLED
+220 QDLED
-225 SVRQLCKGGALNGV
+225 SVRQLCRGGALNGV

-253 EKAFQAEGLQPGK
+253 EKAFEAEGLQPGK

-322 SWYKTDTLN
+322 SWFKTDTLN

-354 TFEFTGACVFI
+354 TFEFTGACIFI

-395 IIRSQLANI
+395 IIKNQLSNI

-440 HMMAHS
+440 HMIAHN